1 MPMDFINQNVL
12 LIALVVISG
21 LALLW
26 PALVRPAGNTVNPAE
41 ATTLINREDA
51 HIVDVRDAE
60 EFASGHLPDALNIPV
75 APERHQAF
83 QPHHAPVR

>member
-26 PALVRPAGNTVNPAE
+26 PALVRPAGNT
-41 ATTLINREDA
+41 LI
-51 HIVDVRDAE
+51 
-60 EFASGHLPDALNIPV
+60 LPRRL
-75 APERHQAF
+75 R
-83 QPHHAPVR
+83 

>member
-26 PALVRPAGNTVNPAE
+26 PALVRPAGNGVILPRRLL
-41 ATTLINREDA
+41 LINRKMRTLSMSVMPRNLPA
-51 HIVDVRDAE
+51 GSFAGCAE
-60 EFASGHLPDALNIPV
+60 FSRSPS
-75 APERHQAF
+75 
-83 QPHHAPVR
+83 